1 MKFIIIHD
9 GKKNSSK
16 MADQLNAT
24 ISQLEDVTTTVWS
37 EKQYIDNKPTLS
49 SEEYLVFL
57 GKTKTGQNISD
68 APSFKNYYS
77 EFNMHYGWLGKQA
90 VIGLS
95 SDYTFDEAKV
105 SQFSDLFNETFKI
118 EIENNTKSNKPKGA
132 VSEFLSNVDKKI
144 KSVPKA
150 GKIAALAGGVI
161 AAPVVLP
168 IGLGVSLFGIGN
180 IVAVTSASYLVRGHI
195 DKTKLIEDANK
206 LLLKKFVDE
215 GLKSFLNIKE

>member
-9 GKKNSSK
+9 GKKDSSK
-16 MADQLNAT
+16 LADQLNAT
-24 ISQLEDVTTTVWS
+24 ISQLEDITTTVWS

-49 SEEYLVFL
+49 SDEYLVFL
-57 GKTKTGQNISD
+57 GKTKTGYNISE
-68 APSFKNYYS
+68 ATSFKNYYS

-95 SDYTFDEAKV
+95 PDFTFDEDKV
-105 SQFSDLFNETFKI
+105 KQFSDLYNATFKI
-118 EIENNTKSNKPKGA
+118 EIENNTKEKKAKSSI
-132 VSEFLSNVDKKI
+132 SEFVSNVDKKI

-150 GKIAALAGGVI
+150 GKIAALIGG
-161 AAPVVLP
+161 
-168 IGLGVSLFGIGN
+168 GLFLGLFGSVI
-180 IVAVTSASYLVRGHI
+180 AVTSATYLVKGHL
-195 DKTKLIEDANK
+195 DNTKLNEDANK